1 MPPLSVTNA
10 PLPNQQDAIQVQQAR
25 GSAPA
30 SLQNARTG
38 HSAGRVLARI
48 ALAML
53 TLGISEGIRAI
64 VKLVRAAQ
72 PEETPPP
79 RVNARPARA
88 EIQPAPQAE
97 APLSLPEV
105 VEVGRIAIAE
115 GFTLEE
121 FMENCA
127 GMPEADLQFVR
138 NALAEGTSTEG
149 QARPALPEHLQDAV
163 QTARDVMQAAGLSL
177 DEVMAQMAHLSA
189 ADAALVRAE
198 LAPAQTATP
207 QPDLAAGIA
216 VRSQADLIAFIRA
229 IARAQLGQAVPVGQ
243 ATTSTGLPATLHH
256 YDGIV
261 FRADGRPFWKI
272 RLAGGMHSRNNL
284 SKAENLLEAQG
295 LAYDKGAGATGQSG
309 VSTAKKIEGAIAYYT
324 RGAFYIIDT
333 RQLGNGRYAYDME
346 ANLHSTNYPRAHEVG
361 GEVNVTDIPMRA
373 IMGCIQLDTTDLA
386 ILCDEPSND
395 AKITLLLQFIER
407 NASVVKFNPQY
418 NPR

>member
-1 MPPLSVTNA
+1 MSPIIDPNTRLSLPQNDLQTQQVQGNA
-10 PLPNQQDAIQVQQAR
+10 PAA
-25 GSAPA
+25 
-30 SLQNARTG
+30 LQNARTG

-64 VKLVRAAQ
+64 VKLARAAR

-79 RVNARPARA
+79 RVNPQPARN
-88 EIQPAPQAE
+88 ETQPAPQAG
-97 APLSLPEV
+97 APLSRQEI

-127 GMPEADLQFVR
+127 GLPEQDLQFVR
-138 NALAEGTSTEG
+138 NALAEGARTEG
-149 QARPALPEHLQDAV
+149 QARPALPEHLQEAV
-163 QTARDVMQAAGLSL
+163 QNARDFMQTANLSL
-177 DEVMAQMAHLSA
+177 DEVMAQMTHLSA

-207 QPDLAAGIA
+207 QPGLAAGIA
-216 VRSQADLIAFIRA
+216 VRSQADLIAFIRT

-243 ATTSTGLPATLHH
+243 AATSTGLPATLHH

-261 FRADGRPFWKI
+261 FRADGRSFETI
-272 RLAGGMHSRNNL
+272 RDAGGMHSRNDLN
-284 SKAENLLEAQG
+284 KAENLLEAQG

-309 VSTAKKIEGAIAYYT
+309 VSTAKKIEGAIAYYQG
-324 RGAFYIIDT
+324 GAFYIIDT

-346 ANLHSTNYPRAHEVG
+346 ANLRSTNHPRPHEVG

-373 IMGCIQLDTTDLA
+373 IMGCIQLKGKALN

-395 AKITLLLQFIER
+395 AKITMLLRFIER
-407 NASVVKFNPQY
+407 DASVVKFNSEY
-418 NPR
+418 DPR

>member
-1 MPPLSVTNA
+1 
-10 PLPNQQDAIQVQQAR
+10 
-25 GSAPA
+25 
-30 SLQNARTG
+30 
-38 HSAGRVLARI
+38 
-48 ALAML
+48 ML

-64 VKLVRAAQ
+64 VKLARAAR

-79 RVNARPARA
+79 RVNARPARLEEQPARA

-163 QTARDVMQAAGLSL
+163 QTARDFMQAAGLSL

-198 LAPAQTATP
+198 LAPAQTAAP
-207 QPDLAAGIA
+207 QTGLAAGIA
-216 VRSQADLIAFIRA
+216 VRSQADLIAFIRT

-243 ATTSTGLPATLHH
+243 ATTSTELPATLHH

-261 FRADGRPFWKI
+261 FRADGRPFWMI
-272 RLAGGMHSRNNL
+272 RLAGGMHSRNDL

-309 VSTAKKIEGAIAYYT
+309 VSTAKKIEGAIAYYQGGT
-324 RGAFYIIDT
+324 FYIIDT

-346 ANLHSTNYPRAHEVG
+346 ANLHSTNHPRAHEVG

-395 AKITLLLQFIER
+395 AKISLLLQFIER
-407 NASVVKFNPQY
+407 NASVVKFNPTY